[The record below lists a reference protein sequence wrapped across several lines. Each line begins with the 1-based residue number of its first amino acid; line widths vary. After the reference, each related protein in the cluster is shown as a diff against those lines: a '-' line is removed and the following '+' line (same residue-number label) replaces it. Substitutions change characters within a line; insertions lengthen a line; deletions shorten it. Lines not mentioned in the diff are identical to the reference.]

1 MRSAAK
7 NLPFLVENKQTQIPR
22 GVYPELLRFAQDRS
36 NWSER
41 ARDDVRRDLFQRP
54 TKPVIGSAGP
64 AESIESRPKAWV
76 GATCWVLILGVALG
90 SLRFFYTRGLSN
102 IYGDSLAHMEG
113 ARRLFDSLTPGYIE
127 IGTGWLPA
135 FHLLVSPLAVNDYLW
150 RTGLA
155 GSLVS
160 MVAFVLAA
168 RFLFRLSL
176 EMNRSLAAGCVTLA
190 SVLLCPNMLYLAATP
205 LTESLAIMAS
215 VLTVYGLF
223 RFQLTGGWR
232 ALVGSALAAF
242 LGTLTRYDVWY
253 LLPFAGLF
261 VLLARRAPWR
271 ERLRGLV
278 VFGVIAGAGPALWF
292 AHNAIRFGDPLEF
305 YSGQYS
311 AKAIYAHQLATTGFR
326 YPTDGSLLLSA
337 RYYLEDCR
345 LTMGAL
351 PLELAVLGLIAWL
364 VDRSERSRRVAA
376 LLLLVPLPFY
386 AHSMAH
392 ASIPLY
398 VPTLSPNTY
407 YNLRYGLEML
417 PAVAIFPS
425 FLLAPRLSRR
435 ARGALLAV
443 IVAAL
448 GAQAISTASRGAN
461 ELVVVKE
468 GILNTPCRSP
478 RQQAIIRCLRRDYDG
493 RLIIVSAGKW
503 PCVNPVL
510 GIPFRKTLSEA
521 NSEQW
526 QDLRR
531 GVTPAVGWIIRGD
544 GDRVDQLMRAY
555 PEAFRDF
562 QVIEQLAEPGEGS
575 VQIYRRVPGKR

>member
-1 MRSAAK
+1 MQDLEA
-7 NLPFLVENKQTQIPR
+7 FVEPRIPNPEPR
-22 GVYPELLRFAQDRS
+22 GYAVDA
-36 NWSER
+36 
-41 ARDDVRRDLFQRP
+41 
-54 TKPVIGSAGP
+54 I
-64 AESIESRPKAWV
+64 
-76 GATCWVLILGVALG
+76 CWALILGAALG
-90 SLRFFYTRGLSN
+90 SLYFFYTRGLTN

-113 ARRLFDSLTPGYIE
+113 ARRLFDSLTPGYV
-127 IGTGWLPA
+127 GTGWLPA
-135 FHLLVSPLAVNDYLW
+135 FHLLVSPLAVNDHLW

-176 EMNRSLAAGCVTLA
+176 EMNRSLASSWVTLA
-190 SVLLCPNMLYLAATP
+190 SVLLCPNMLYLAVTP
-205 LTESLAIMAS
+205 LTELLAIMCS

-223 RFQLTGGWR
+223 RFQLTGRWR

-242 LGTLTRYDVWY
+242 LGTLTRYDAWY

-261 VLLARRAPWR
+261 VLLGRRAPWR
-271 ERLRGLV
+271 ERFRRVV
-278 VFGVIAGAGPALWF
+278 VFCVIAGAGPVLWL
-292 AHNAIRFGDPLEF
+292 AHNAFVYGNPLEF
-305 YSGQYS
+305 YNGQYS

-364 VDRSERSRRVAA
+364 VDSSERGRRVAA
-376 LLLLVPLPFY
+376 LLLLVQLPFY
-386 AHSMAH
+386 VHSMAH

-398 VPTLSPNTY
+398 IPTLFPNTY

-425 FLLAPRLSRR
+425 FLLAPRLSRG

-443 IVAAL
+443 IVATL
-448 GAQAISTASRGAN
+448 GAQAISTASRGAS
-461 ELVVVKE
+461 ELMVVKE

-478 RQQAIIRCLRRDYDG
+478 GQQAVIRCLRQDYDG

-503 PCVNPVL
+503 PCVNPEL
-510 GIPFRKTLSEA
+510 GIPFRNTLSEA
-521 NSEQW
+521 NKEQW
-526 QDLRR
+526 QDLPR
-531 GVTPAVGWIIRGD
+531 GVSPAVGWIIRGD

-555 PEAFRDF
+555 PQVFRDF
-562 QVIEQLAEPGEGS
+562 EVVEQLVEPGEGS
-575 VQIYRRVPGKR
+575 VEIYRRIRGSG

>member
-1 MRSAAK
+1 MSEPVIESKRDSGFGTRDLGA
-7 NLPFLVENKQTQIPR
+7 FVEPRIPNPEPR
-22 GVYPELLRFAQDRS
+22 GYAAD
-36 NWSER
+36 
-41 ARDDVRRDLFQRP
+41 A
-54 TKPVIGSAGP
+54 A
-64 AESIESRPKAWV
+64 
-76 GATCWVLILGVALG
+76 CWVVTLAVALG
-90 SLRFFYTRGLSN
+90 SLHFFYTRGLSN

-113 ARRLFDSLTPGYIE
+113 ARRLFDSLTPGYVE

-135 FHLLVSPLAVNDYLW
+135 FHLLVAPLAVNDYLW

-160 MVAFVLAA
+160 MAGLVLAA

-176 EMNRSLAAGCVTLA
+176 EMNRSLACGWVTLA

-205 LTESLAIMAS
+205 LTESTAILWS

-223 RFQLTGGWR
+223 RFQLTGRWR

-242 LGTLTRYDVWY
+242 LGTLTRYDAWY
-253 LLPFAGLF
+253 MLPFAALF
-261 VLLARRAPWR
+261 VLLGRSAPWR
-271 ERLRGLV
+271 ERFRQVV
-278 VFGVIAGAGPALWF
+278 VFSVIAGTGPVLWLV
-292 AHNAIRFGDPLEF
+292 HNALRFGNPLEF
-305 YSGQYS
+305 YNGQYS

-351 PLELAVLGLIAWL
+351 PLELALLGLIAWL
-364 VDRSERSRRVAA
+364 VDRSERGRRAAA
-376 LLLLVPLPFY
+376 LLLLFPLPFY
-386 AHSMAH
+386 VHSMAH

-398 VPTLSPNTY
+398 VPTLFPNTY

-435 ARGALLAV
+435 PRGVLLAA
-443 IVAAL
+443 IVATL
-448 GAQAISTASRGAN
+448 GAQAIFTASRGAS

-468 GILNTPCRSP
+468 GILNTPCRSL
-478 RQQAIIRCLRRDYDG
+478 RQQAIIRRLREDYDG
-493 RLIIVSAGKW
+493 RLIILSAGKW
-503 PCVNPVL
+503 PCVNAQL
-510 GIPFRKTLSEA
+510 GIPFRNTLSEA
-521 NSEQW
+521 NREQW
-526 QDLRR
+526 QDLQR
-531 GVTPAVGWIIRGD
+531 GVGSAVGWIIRGD

-555 PEAFRDF
+555 PQAFSDF
-562 QVIEQLAEPGEGS
+562 ELIEEVAEPLEGS
-575 VQIYRRVPGKR
+575 VRIYRRIKSSG